1 MSLLW
6 VRANKVCACRCVYS
20 VCKRVTYTHS
30 CDLIKVIMFIGVS
43 DNNCYRSH
51 HL

>member
-1 MSLLW
+1 MW
-6 VRANKVCACRCVYS
+6 VLINIRACRCVYS
-20 VCKRVTYTHS
+20 VCKRVTYTHG
-30 CDLIKVIMFIGVS
+30 CDLIVLIVCIDVS